1 MSFFFGRFRL
11 RIICAIKMVVQVI
24 KIEHLTR
31 ELAGAET
38 NSSADSSGIYIG
50 VH

>member
-1 MSFFFGRFRL
+1 
-11 RIICAIKMVVQVI
+11 MVVQVL

-31 ELAGAET
+31 EVADAKT

-50 VH
+50 VAALRLSIHHKQI

>member
-1 MSFFFGRFRL
+1 
-11 RIICAIKMVVQVI
+11 MVVQVI

-50 VH
+50 VALRISIHHKQI